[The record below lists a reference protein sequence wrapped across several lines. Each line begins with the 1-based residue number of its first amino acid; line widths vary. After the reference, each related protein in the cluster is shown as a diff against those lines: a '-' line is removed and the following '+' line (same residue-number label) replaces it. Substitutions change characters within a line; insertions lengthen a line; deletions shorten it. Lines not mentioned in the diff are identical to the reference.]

1 MRAVSKNTIR
11 EISKSR
17 NRFLSIFLI
26 CAIGVGFFSGVRA
39 TGEIMRV
46 TADDFYD
53 AHDLFDLRVLSTFGL
68 TDEDAR
74 SIAEIDGVDGVFT
87 SKYTDLAMHD
97 NEKEYLTR
105 VYSKTSGEINTVDI
119 FEGTAPTADDECI
132 VSYNILGRGISV
144 GDTVTLEDLT
154 EAEEFPLKRKEYKV
168 VGLYNTPMYIS
179 KTQRGSTNI
188 GDGALDAFM
197 IVPEE
202 HFTQEVYTEI
212 YIKSDKL
219 KGMQS
224 YSEEYKSLR
233 DEISDKLE
241 ELGKERSA
249 IRYDEVIGDARAEIE
264 KGEKE
269 LAGAKADGQ
278 KELDDAKKQ
287 LEDAKKQI
295 EDGERELEDAK
306 NEISDGEIQIADA
319 ERELADAKKE
329 IEDGKRELAENKPA
343 LDDAKKQLEDAL
355 KELEEG
361 ERQLAEGKKALDE
374 GKARIE
380 EAKKELE
387 EGRRQYDDSKK
398 ELDDAQAEVDAA
410 RKEMAEGSAQLDSA
424 QWEIDRNRAEL
435 SEGRAQI
442 EAAKKELEDGREQ
455 YENGLAEYQT
465 NLERVNQAKD
475 ILARAEE
482 EVRRLEEQ
490 EDTDPNILAIAQAAV
505 QAANE
510 GLAQAEQQLADGAA
524 QLEEAKKQIED
535 GELAIAENEQKIAD
549 GEAQLDD
556 AQRQLDAGMAELS
569 AGRSRIDEA
578 QRQIDEGRKQLEEA
592 KIKLDDGER
601 QMTDGYAEYAAG
613 LEEYLKNSELL
624 AEGRREYDKGLR
636 DYLEGLEQYN
646 DGLAKIED
654 GEKQYYEGMLTIA
667 EKRGKLAD
675 GSDRYEQGLIELEDA
690 KKKYEEGLRDYE
702 DGVYEFEREIAK
714 AERELADAREK
725 IADVGNAEWYIFK
738 RDDNTGY
745 AEYDSNSERINKIAA
760 IFPVFF
766 LLVAG
771 LVCLTTMS
779 RMVEEQRT
787 QVGTLKA
794 LGYSKGAIMRHYMT
808 YAVSGAAAGGIIGA
822 IGGCFLFP
830 SVIVYAYSMMYIIT
844 DIHYLFTPENMIVSI
859 GSMVLAIAAT
869 VFFSCSKALQETPAS
884 LMRPKAPKAGKR
896 VLIERIPFLWN
907 NMNFFAKV
915 SGRNLFRY
923 KRRMFMTIVGIA
935 GCTALSLTGFGL
947 KNSITDIV
955 DLQYN
960 QIYKYSGYMAYD
972 EDIKL
977 SELNSIYDT
986 LLDYDENTKYTR
998 ALIKQYG
1005 TEFSGNNVQVY
1016 VTAVED
1022 AELFETFVDFH
1033 ERVSREKLTLADG
1046 AVITEKAAKLLNA
1059 EVGDEITVTVS
1070 DGVNRKVKIAGITE
1084 QYTSHY
1090 LYVSEDLYKEVF
1102 GGAPDYN
1109 MIYFDNGISRD
1120 EDVQNGFTEHMLKNE
1135 NVLAVIMNASS
1146 LSSVHDTLQIM
1157 DLVTVVLIVSAAAL
1171 AFVVLYNL
1179 TNVNITERI
1188 REIATLK
1195 VLGFYDAEVS
1205 SYVFR
1210 ENIIL
1215 SIMGGFAGLFL
1226 GHALCLFVINTAEI
1240 DEVMFGRSIHFPSY
1254 IWALLV
1260 TVAFSLIVNLIMTRV
1275 LKKIS
1280 MVESLKSV
1288 E

>member
-39 TGEIMRV
+39 TCEIMKV
-46 TADDFYD
+46 SADDYYD
-53 AHDLFDLRVLSTFGL
+53 AHNLFDLRVLSTFGL
-68 TDEDAR
+68 TEDDAKA
-74 SIAEIDGVDGVFT
+74 IAEIDGVDGVFT

-105 VYSKTSGEINTVDI
+105 VYSKTPDEINTVDI
-119 FEGTAPTADDECI
+119 FEGTAPAADDECI

-144 GDTVTLEDLT
+144 GDMVMLEDLT
-154 EAEEFPLKRKEYKV
+154 EAEEFPLKRKEYKI

-188 GDGALDAFM
+188 GDGAIDAFM

-202 HFTQEVYTEI
+202 HFTQEIYTEI
-212 YIKSDKL
+212 YIKSDTL
-219 KGMQS
+219 QGMQS
-224 YSEEYKSLR
+224 YSDEYKNLR

-241 ELGKERSA
+241 ELGKERSV
-249 IRYDEVIGDARAEIE
+249 IRYDEVIGDALAEIE

-269 LAGAKADGQ
+269 LAEAKADGQ
-278 KELDDAKKQ
+278 KELDDAKEQ
-287 LEDAKKQI
+287 LEDAKQQI
-295 EDGERELEDAK
+295 EDGERELKEAK
-306 NEISDGEIQIADA
+306 DEINGGEVQLADA
-319 ERELADAKKE
+319 EKELADAKKE
-329 IEDGKRELAENKPA
+329 IDDGKRELAENKPT

-355 KELEEG
+355 KEIEDG
-361 ERQLAEGKKALDE
+361 ERQLADGKKTLDEAKIRLDESQKEIEDSQKLLDDSREEIEKNRKLLEDGQAEIDKNKAELEDGKYQIELAKVELASGWAQYRSGCEEYQSGLEQYERAAELYNRAEEEYNILAAANPNSEWLTIMQQALQASRDVLEQMKAQIDE
-374 GKARIE
+374 GK
-380 EAKKELE
+380 
-387 EGRRQYDDSKK
+387 
-398 ELDDAQAEVDAA
+398 
-410 RKEMAEGSAQLDSA
+410 AQLDSA
-424 QWEIDRNRAEL
+424 L
-435 SEGRAQI
+435 
-442 EAAKKELEDGREQ
+442 
-455 YENGLAEYQT
+455 
-465 NLERVNQAKD
+465 
-475 ILARAEE
+475 
-482 EVRRLEEQ
+482 
-490 EDTDPNILAIAQAAV
+490 
-505 QAANE
+505 
-510 GLAQAEQQLADGAA
+510 A
-524 QLEEAKKQIED
+524 QLEA
-535 GELAIAENEQKIAD
+535 GEREIAENEAKIAD
-549 GEAQLDD
+549 GEEQL
-556 AQRQLDAGMAELS
+556 A
-569 AGRSRIDEA
+569 EA
-578 QRQIDEGRKQLEEA
+578 QKQIDDGLKQLLDGEKQLEDGQ
-592 KIKLDDGER
+592 KQLDEGKKKFEEGKAQYEDGLL
-601 QMTDGYAEYAAG
+601 EYV
-613 LEEYLKNSELL
+613 KNAELL
-624 AEGRREYDKGLR
+624 ADGRREYDKGLLE
-636 DYLEGLEQYN
+636 YLDGLEQYD

-654 GEKQYYEGMLTIA
+654 GERQYYEGVLTLN
-667 EKRGKLAD
+667 EKRKDFED
-675 GSDRYEQGLIELEDA
+675 GVDQYEKGLIEIEDA
-690 KKKYEEGLRDYE
+690 KKKYEDGLRDYE
-702 DGVYEFEREIAK
+702 DGVYTFNREIAD
-714 AERELADAREK
+714 AERKLAEAREK
-725 IADVGNAEWYIFK
+725 IADVGNAQWYVFK

-794 LGYSKGAIMRHYMT
+794 LGYSNGAIMRHYMT

-859 GSMVLAIAAT
+859 GSMVLAIGAT
-869 VFFSCSKALQETPAS
+869 VFFSCNKALQETPAS

-955 DLQYN
+955 DLQYD

-998 ALIKQYG
+998 ALIKQYT

-1016 VTAVED
+1016 VTAVEN
-1022 AELFETFVDFH
+1022 AELFETFVDLH
-1033 ERVSREKLTLADG
+1033 ERVSREKLTLTDG

-1059 EVGDEITVTVS
+1059 DVGDEITVQVS
-1070 DGVNRKVKIAGITE
+1070 DGINRKVKIAGITE
-1084 QYTSHY
+1084 QYASHY
-1090 LYVSEDLYKEVF
+1090 LYISEELYKEVF
-1102 GGAPDYN
+1102 GGIPDYN

-1120 EDVQNGFTEHMLKNE
+1120 KDVQNGFTEHVLKND

-1215 SIMGGFAGLFL
+1215 SIMGGFVGLFL
-1226 GHALCLFVINTAEI
+1226 GYALCMFVIQTAEI

>member
-1 MRAVSKNTIR
+1 MRAVNKNTIR

-39 TGEIMRV
+39 TCGIMKV
-46 TADDFYD
+46 SADDYYD
-53 AHDLFDLRVLSTFGL
+53 AHNLFDLRVLSTFGL
-68 TDEDAR
+68 TEDDAKA
-74 SIAEIDGVDGVFT
+74 IAEIDGVDGVFT

-105 VYSKTSGEINTVDI
+105 VYSKTPDEINSVDI
-119 FEGTAPTADDECI
+119 FEGTAPAADDECI

-154 EAEEFPLKRKEYKV
+154 EAEEFPLKRKEYKI

-188 GDGALDAFM
+188 GDGAIDAFM

-212 YIKSDKL
+212 YIKSDAL
-219 KGMQS
+219 KGMQC
-224 YSEEYKSLR
+224 YSDEYKKLR

-241 ELGKERSA
+241 ELGKERSV
-249 IRYDEVIGDARAEIE
+249 IRYDEVIGDALAEIE

-269 LAGAKADGQ
+269 LAEAKADGQ
-278 KELDDAKKQ
+278 KELDDAKRQ
-287 LEDAKKQI
+287 LEEAKQKI
-295 EDGERELEDAK
+295 EDGERELEEAK
-306 NEISDGEIQIADA
+306 DEITDGEVQLADA
-319 ERELADAKKE
+319 EKELADAKKE
-329 IEDGKRELAENKPA
+329 IDDGKRELAENKPT

-355 KELEEG
+355 KEIEDG
-361 ERQLAEGKKALDE
+361 ERQLADGKKTLDEAKVQLDESQKEIEDWQKLLDDSREEIEKNRKLLQDGQAEIDKKKAELEDGKHQIELAKVEIESGWAQYRSGYEEYQSSLELYEQAVELFNRAEEEYNNFAAANPDSEWLTIMQQALQASRDSLEQTKVQIDE
-374 GKARIE
+374 GKA
-380 EAKKELE
+380 
-387 EGRRQYDDSKK
+387 
-398 ELDDAQAEVDAA
+398 
-410 RKEMAEGSAQLDSA
+410 QLD
-424 QWEIDRNRAEL
+424 N
-435 SEGRAQI
+435 
-442 EAAKKELEDGREQ
+442 
-455 YENGLAEYQT
+455 
-465 NLERVNQAKD
+465 
-475 ILARAEE
+475 AR
-482 EVRRLEEQ
+482 
-490 EDTDPNILAIAQAAV
+490 
-505 QAANE
+505 
-510 GLAQAEQQLADGAA
+510 A
-524 QLEEAKKQIED
+524 QLEA
-535 GELAIAENEQKIAD
+535 GEREIAENEAKIAD
-549 GEAQLDD
+549 GEVQL
-556 AQRQLDAGMAELS
+556 A
-569 AGRSRIDEA
+569 EA
-578 QRQIDEGRKQLEEA
+578 QKKIDDGLKQLQDGEKQLEDGQKQLDEGKKRFEEGKA
-592 KIKLDDGER
+592 QYEDGLVEYIKN
-601 QMTDGYAEYAAG
+601 A
-613 LEEYLKNSELL
+613 ELL
-624 AEGRREYDKGLR
+624 ADGRREYDKGLLK
-636 DYLEGLEQYN
+636 YLDGLEQYN

-654 GEKQYYEGMLTIA
+654 GEKQYYEGVLTLN
-667 EKRGKLAD
+667 EKRRDFED
-675 GSDRYEQGLIELEDA
+675 GVDQYEQGLIEIADA
-690 KKKYEEGLRDYE
+690 KKKYEDGLRDYE
-702 DGVYEFEREIAK
+702 DGVYTFNREIAD
-714 AERELADAREK
+714 AERKLADAKEK
-725 IADVGNAEWYIFK
+725 ISDVGNAQWYVFK

-794 LGYSKGAIMRHYMT
+794 LGYSNGAIMRHYMT
-808 YAVSGAAAGGIIGA
+808 YAVSGAAAGGVIGA

-869 VFFSCSKALQETPAS
+869 VFFSCNKALQETPAS

-896 VLIERIPFLWN
+896 VLIERITFIWN
-907 NMNFFAKV
+907 HMNFFAKV

-955 DLQYN
+955 DLQYD

-972 EDIKL
+972 KDIKL
-977 SELNSIYDT
+977 SQLNSIYDT

-1016 VTAVED
+1016 VTAVEN
-1022 AELFETFVDFH
+1022 AELFETFIDLH
-1033 ERVSREKLTLADG
+1033 ERVSRGKLTLADG

-1059 EVGDEITVTVS
+1059 DVGDEITVSVS
-1070 DGVNRKVKIAGITE
+1070 DGINRKVKIAGITE

-1090 LYVSEDLYKEVF
+1090 LYISEELYKEVF
-1102 GGAPDYN
+1102 GGIPDYN

-1120 EDVQNGFTEHMLKNE
+1120 KEVQNGFTEHMLKND

-1157 DLVTVVLIVSAAAL
+1157 DLVTIVLIVSAAAL

-1226 GHALCLFVINTAEI
+1226 GHALCMFVIQTAEI

>member
-39 TGEIMRV
+39 TCEIMKV

-53 AHDLFDLRVLSTFGL
+53 AHNLFDLRVLSTFGL
-68 TDEDAR
+68 TEDDAEA
-74 SIAEIDGVDGVFT
+74 IGEIDGVDGVFT

-105 VYSKTSGEINTVDI
+105 VYSKTPDEINTVDI
-119 FEGTAPTADDECI
+119 FEGAAPSADDECI
-132 VSYNILGRGISV
+132 VSYNILGGGISV
-144 GDTVTLEDLT
+144 GDTVTLEDLA
-154 EAEEFPLKRKEYKV
+154 EAEEFPLKRTEYKV
-168 VGLYNTPMYIS
+168 VGLYRTPMYIS

-202 HFTQEVYTEI
+202 HFIQEVYTEI

-224 YSEEYKSLR
+224 YSDEYKALR

-241 ELGKERSA
+241 ELGKERSV
-249 IRYDEVIGDARAEIE
+249 IRYDEVIGDAQAEID

-269 LAGAKADGQ
+269 LAEAKADGQ
-278 KELDDAKKQ
+278 KELADAKKQ
-287 LEDAKKQI
+287 LEDAKRQI

-306 NEISDGEIQIADA
+306 NGIADGETQLADA
-319 ERELADAKKE
+319 EKELADAKKE
-329 IEDGKRELAENKPA
+329 IDDGKLELAENKPA

-355 KELEEG
+355 KEIEDG
-361 ERQLAEGKKALDE
+361 ERQLADGKKTLDEAKAQLDESQKEIEDSQKVLDDSRAEIEKNRKLLEDGQAEIDKNKAELEDGKNQIELAKVELASGWEQYNSGYEEYQTGLRRYKQAVELFSRAEEEYNNFAAANPESEFLPIMEQALQASRDALAELKNQVDE
-374 GKARIE
+374 GK
-380 EAKKELE
+380 
-387 EGRRQYDDSKK
+387 
-398 ELDDAQAEVDAA
+398 
-410 RKEMAEGSAQLDSA
+410 AQLDSA
-424 QWEIDRNRAEL
+424 R
-435 SEGRAQI
+435 
-442 EAAKKELEDGREQ
+442 
-455 YENGLAEYQT
+455 
-465 NLERVNQAKD
+465 
-475 ILARAEE
+475 
-482 EVRRLEEQ
+482 
-490 EDTDPNILAIAQAAV
+490 
-505 QAANE
+505 
-510 GLAQAEQQLADGAA
+510 A
-524 QLEEAKKQIED
+524 QLEA
-535 GELAIAENEQKIAD
+535 GESEIAENEAKIAD
-549 GEAQLDD
+549 GEAQL
-556 AQRQLDAGMAELS
+556 A
-569 AGRSRIDEA
+569 EA
-578 QRQIDEGRKQLEEA
+578 QLQIDDGLKQLKDGEKQLEDGQ
-592 KIKLDDGER
+592 KQLDEGKKKFEEGKAQYEDGL
-601 QMTDGYAEYAAG
+601 AEYI
-613 LEEYLKNSELL
+613 KNAELL
-624 AEGRREYDKGLR
+624 ADGRREYDKGLR
-636 DYLEGLEQYN
+636 EYLDGLEQYN
-646 DGLAKIED
+646 DGLARIED
-654 GEKQYYEGMLTIA
+654 GEKQYYEGMLTVS
-667 EKRGKLAD
+667 GKKQELAD
-675 GSDRYEQGLIELEDA
+675 GVDQYEQGLIEIEDA

-702 DGVYEFEREIAK
+702 DGVYTFNREIAD
-714 AERELADAREK
+714 AEKKLADAREK
-725 IADVGNAEWYIFK
+725 ISDVGNAEWYVFK

-794 LGYSKGAIMRHYMT
+794 LGYSNGTIMRHYMT
-808 YAVSGAAAGGIIGA
+808 YAVSGAAAGGVIGA

-907 NMNFFAKV
+907 HMNFFAKV

-960 QIYKYSGYMAYD
+960 QIYKYSGYLAFDD
-972 EDIKL
+972 EIKP
-977 SELNSIYDT
+977 SGLNGIYDT
-986 LLDYDENTKYTR
+986 LLDYEEETKFTR

-1022 AELFETFVDFH
+1022 AELFESFVDLH
-1033 ERVSREKLTLADG
+1033 ERVSREKLTLTDG
-1046 AVITEKAAKLLNA
+1046 AIITEKAAKLLNA
-1059 EVGDEITVTVS
+1059 KEGDEITVTVS
-1070 DGVNRKVKIAGITE
+1070 DGVNKKVRITGITE

-1090 LYVSEDLYKEVF
+1090 LYISEDLYKEVF
-1102 GGAPDYN
+1102 GGEPHYN
-1109 MIYFDNGISRD
+1109 MLYFDNGISRD
-1120 EDVQNGFTEHMLKNE
+1120 KDVQNGFTEHMLKNDD
-1135 NVLAVIMNASS
+1135 VLAVIMNASS

-1226 GHALCLFVINTAEI
+1226 GYALCLFVINTAEI

-1254 IWALLV
+1254 IWAMLV

>member
-39 TGEIMRV
+39 TCGIMKV
-46 TADDFYD
+46 TADDYYD
-53 AHDLFDLRVLSTFGL
+53 EHNLFDLRVLSTFGL
-68 TDEDAR
+68 TDDDAAA
-74 SIAEIDGVDGVFT
+74 IAEIDGVDGVYT
-87 SKYTDLAMHD
+87 SKYTDLAVHNGD
-97 NEKEYLTR
+97 SEYLTR
-105 VYSKTSGEINTVDI
+105 VYSKNPDEINKIDI
-119 FEGTAPTADDECI
+119 FEGTAPSAEDECVI
-132 VSYNILGRGISV
+132 SYNVLHKGINV
-144 GDTVTLEDLT
+144 GDTITLEDVT
-154 EAEEFPLKRKEYKV
+154 GAEEFPLKRTEYKV

-188 GDGALDAFM
+188 GDGALDALM
-197 IVPEE
+197 IVPAE

-212 YIKSDKL
+212 YISSEKL
-219 KGMQS
+219 RGMQS
-224 YSEEYKSLR
+224 YSDEYKKLC

-241 ELGKERSA
+241 ELGKERSV
-249 IRYDEVIGDARAEIE
+249 IRYNEVIGDAMEEIA

-269 LAGAKADGQ
+269 LAEAKEDGQ
-278 KELDDAKKQ
+278 KELDDAKKE
-287 LEDAKKQI
+287 LDDAKRQI
-295 EDGERELEDAK
+295 EDGERELEEAK
-306 NEISDGEIQIADA
+306 NEINDGEVQ
-319 ERELADAKKE
+319 LADGEKELEKAKQE
-329 IEDGKRELAENKPA
+329 IDDGKRELAENKPA

-355 KELEEG
+355 KELEDG
-361 ERQLAEGKKALDE
+361 EKQLADGKKTLDE
-374 GKARIE
+374 
-380 EAKKELE
+380 AKTELDKS
-387 EGRRQYDDSKK
+387 QKQIDDSQK
-398 ELDDAQAEVDAA
+398 EIDDA
-410 RKEMAEGSAQLDSA
+410 
-424 QWEIDRNRAEL
+424 RAEL
-435 SEGRAQI
+435 EKNRKLLEDGQAEI
-442 EAAKKELEDGREQ
+442 DKKKAELEDGKYQIELAKSELENGWSEYYSGYEEYQTGLEQ
-455 YENGLAEYQT
+455 YERAVELYN
-465 NLERVNQAKD
+465 
-475 ILARAEE
+475 RAEE
-482 EVRRLEEQ
+482 EYNKFAEANPDSEWLTVMQKALQ
-490 EDTDPNILAIAQAAV
+490 ALSDALARTK
-505 QAANE
+505 
-510 GLAQAEQQLADGAA
+510 QQLDDG
-524 QLEEAKKQIED
+524 K
-535 GELAIAENEQKIAD
+535 
-549 GEAQLDD
+549 AQLDD
-556 AQRQLDAGMAELS
+556 ALAQLEAGEQEISANEDMIADGERQLD
-569 AGRSRIDEA
+569 EA
-578 QRQIDEGRKQLEEA
+578 QKQLNDNIKLLEEGEKQLEDGQKQLDEGRKQFE
-592 KIKLDDGER
+592 DGKAQYDE
-601 QMTDGYAEYAAG
+601 GLAEYI
-613 LEEYLKNSELL
+613 KNAELL
-624 AEGRREYDKGLR
+624 ADGRREYDKGLLE
-636 DYLEGLEQYN
+636 YLDGLEQYN

-654 GEKQYYEGMLTIA
+654 GERQYYEGMLTLI
-667 EKRGKLAD
+667 EKREEFKD
-675 GSDRYEQGLIELEDA
+675 GIGQYEQGIAELEDA
-690 KKKYEEGLRDYE
+690 KKKYEDGLRDYE
-702 DGVYEFEREIAK
+702 DGVYTFNREIAK
-714 AERELADAREK
+714 AEKELDDAREK
-725 IADVGNAEWYIFK
+725 ISDIGNAQWYIFK
-738 RDDNTGY
+738 RDDNPGY

-794 LGYSKGAIMRHYMT
+794 LGYSNGAIMRHYMT

-830 SVIVYAYSMMYIIT
+830 SVIVYAYSMMYNVT
-844 DIHYLFTPENMIVSI
+844 DIHYLFTPDNMILSI

-869 VFFSCSKALQETPAS
+869 VFFSCNKALRETPAS

-896 VLIERIPFLWN
+896 VLIERIPFIWN
-907 NMNFFAKV
+907 HMNFFAKV

-955 DLQYN
+955 DLQYE

-972 EDIKL
+972 ENIKL

-1005 TEFSGNNVQVY
+1005 TEFSGKNVQVY

-1022 AELFETFVDFH
+1022 AELFETFVDLH
-1033 ERVSREKLTLADG
+1033 ERVSREKLTLSDG

-1059 EVGDEITVTVS
+1059 KEGDEITVQIS
-1070 DGVNRKVKIAGITE
+1070 DGVNKKVKIAGITE

-1090 LYVSEDLYKEVF
+1090 LYISEDLYKEVF
-1102 GGAPDYN
+1102 GGVPDYN

-1120 EDVQNGFTEHMLKNE
+1120 EKVQDGFTEHMLKND

-1146 LSSVHDTLQIM
+1146 LSSVHETLQIM

-1215 SIMGGFAGLFL
+1215 SIFGGFVGLFL
-1226 GHALCLFVINTAEI
+1226 GYALCMFVINTAEL